1 MSKEK
6 VYRKQCKEKK
16 TTNKNPPNPNLKIF
30 KTSLPNKRLAL
41 VLYLYKKNYAFCDRN
56 IFFWFSFYLKFSF

>member
-16 TTNKNPPNPNLKIF
+16 NTDKNPQNPNLKIF

-41 VLYLYKKNYAFCDRN
+41 VLYLYQKTMHSV
-56 IFFWFSFYLKFSF
+56 IETFFLFSFYLKFSF